1 MIDNWIEAQALF
13 EIPAHVIAH
22 RPTRMVGD
30 VVVDDTPHK
39 MKGQEIF
46 ILFQIAAERQDTGR
60 ISQCALTHPLQGY
73 TIRQSYVADI
83 NSMLHLRVDKSLE

>member
-1 MIDNWIEAQALF
+1 MF

-46 ILFQIAAERQDTGR
+46 ILFQIAAERQDIIER
-60 ISQCALTHPLQGY
+60 ISLCALTHPPQGY

-83 NSMLHLRVDKSLE
+83 NSML